1 MTGSPQG
8 RDPGGAAAGLGKR
21 LGAYVVA
28 IALCELAGVLA
39 AIFSLN
45 R

>member
-1 MTGSPQG
+1 MTDSPQG
-8 RDPGGAAAGLGKR
+8 RGSGGAAAG

-28 IALCELAGVLA
+28 IALCELAGLNA